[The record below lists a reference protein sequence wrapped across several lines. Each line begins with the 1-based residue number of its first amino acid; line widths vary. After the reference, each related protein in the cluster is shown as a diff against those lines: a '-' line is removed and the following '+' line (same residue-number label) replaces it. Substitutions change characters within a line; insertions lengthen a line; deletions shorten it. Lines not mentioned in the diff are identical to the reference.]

1 VNHRHRIIVIS
12 GVFLATVLLAVF
24 MIWPSAAPLPD
35 SNTNE
40 IAENAAPPGEP
51 APTPEAPGRP
61 VVETKPAITEADQQ
75 ALQHYKDMNRYP
87 PSTRRVSRE
96 SHDLLNPGMRHEN
109 RQRLINDPD
118 DPDPTWRALFTAD
131 RYFVNG
137 DEPALISLEIWHG
150 PEPIAP
156 RQVEMV
162 AEARDDSGE
171 LYRMKLAPRR
181 MAGGASVR
189 FEPDKAW
196 PDYAGPVRVS
206 AKFSA
211 AGLMEQT
218 GSLDF
223 YFTGSDVIPAE
234 FTGEIG
240 DRLAQGDLV
249 FDVGLRVRKAGRYR
263 VEAVLFDALGEP
275 FGWAR
280 FDDTL
285 VEGDQAV
292 SLRYDGLLFHDTGA
306 TAPYQV
312 TELHG
317 YRMNPSSRAGREQI
331 PPVEINYLSGSN
343 YDLDQ
348 FRATARLSPRQ
359 ERMLKMYEDAIN
371 RGVRLTQP
379 QEDGPTP

>member
-1 VNHRHRIIVIS
+1 
-12 GVFLATVLLAVF
+12 
-24 MIWPSAAPLPD
+24 MLPQD
-35 SNTNE
+35 AS
-40 IAENAAPPGEP
+40 EP
-51 APTPEAPGRP
+51 ARQTPTRFAAE
-61 VVETKPAITEADQQ
+61 ETPALTDADQQ
-75 ALQHYKDMNRYP
+75 ALQHYKDINRYP
-87 PSTRRVSRE
+87 PSTRRVSRD
-96 SHDLLNPGMRHEN
+96 SHDLLNPGMRHEI
-109 RQRLINDPD
+109 RQRLISDPD

-150 PEPIAP
+150 LERIAP
-156 RQVEMV
+156 RQLEMV
-162 AEARDDSGE
+162 AEVRNDSGE
-171 LYRMKLAPRR
+171 LDRMKLVPRR
-181 MAGGASVR
+181 GSDGATVR

-196 PDYAGPVRVS
+196 PDYAGPVRVT

-223 YFTGSDVIPAE
+223 YFTGSNVIPAE

-240 DRLAQGDLV
+240 DRLLQGDLV
-249 FDVGLRVRKAGRYR
+249 FDVGLKVRKVGRYR

-280 FDDTL
+280 YDDTIA
-285 VEGDQAV
+285 EGDQVV

-331 PPVEINYLSGSN
+331 PPVEINYLSGSH
-343 YDLDQ
+343 YELDQ
-348 FRATARLSPRQ
+348 FRATARVSPRQ

-379 QEDGPTP
+379 QETGPTP

>member
-1 VNHRHRIIVIS
+1 
-12 GVFLATVLLAVF
+12 
-24 MIWPSAAPLPD
+24 M
-35 SNTNE
+35 
-40 IAENAAPPGEP
+40 
-51 APTPEAPGRP
+51 
-61 VVETKPAITEADQQ
+61 TEADQQ
-75 ALQHYKDMNRYP
+75 ALQRYKDINRYP

-109 RQRLINDPD
+109 RQRLISDPD
-118 DPDPTWRALFTAD
+118 DPDPTWQVLFTAD

-150 PEPIAP
+150 PERMAP
-156 RQVEMV
+156 RQLEMF

-171 LYRMKLAPRR
+171 LSRVKLVPRR
-181 MAGGASVR
+181 VAGSATAR
-189 FEPDKAW
+189 FEPDRTW
-196 PDYAGPVRVS
+196 PDYAGPVRVT

-211 AGLMEQT
+211 TGLMEQT

-223 YFTGSDVIPAE
+223 YFTGSQVLPAE
-234 FTGEIG
+234 FTGEID
-240 DRLAQGDLV
+240 DRLTQGDLV
-249 FDVGLRVRKAGRYR
+249 FDIGLKVRKAGRYR
-263 VEAVLFDALGEP
+263 VEAILFDALGEP

-285 VEGDQAV
+285 AEGDQAV
-292 SLRYDGLLFHDTGA
+292 SLRYDGLLFHDAEA

-331 PPVEINYLSGSN
+331 PPVEINYLSRAD

-379 QEDGPTP
+379 QETGPTP